1 MIKGSP
7 NIQISNGP
15 LYNVGGNDAERANFS
30 PPLLVSSSGQN
41 GLQDVPLTTGDRLK
55 VPKFTIGPE
64 SDTDDDSKRSFKE
77 SKFSKM
83 GGRKCELNFCPE
95 QMFIFILVSRGQTE

>member
-1 MIKGSP
+1 MLKGPP

-15 LYNVGGNDAERANFS
+15 LYNLGSNDDESASFS
-30 PPLLVSSSGQN
+30 PAHLVGSSGQN
-41 GLQDVPLTTGDRLK
+41 GLQDLPRTIGDRLK

-83 GGRKCELNFCPE
+83 GGRKCISNFVQRNIVFSFRQQRE
-95 QMFIFILVSRGQTE
+95 I